1 MANPR
6 RQETEPIK
14 LVTLRLPHSIY
25 EQLKDAPSLNAE
37 IVRLLRVALE
47 TEKNDALESVLRP
60 L

>member
-14 LVTLRLPHSIY
+14 LVTLRLPNSIY

-47 TEKNDALESVLRP
+47 TEKE
-60 L
+60 

>member
-14 LVTLRLPHSIY
+14 LVTLRLPQSIY
-25 EQLKDAPSLNAE
+25 EQIEDAASLNAE

-47 TEKNDALESVLRP
+47 YEKSV
-60 L
+60 